1 MLWNGTLKKIASD
14 AWISTLWSILRG
26 HVIIFIWKWRNGH
39 ISAQGLKM
47 NKRRPLSFLQLQK
60 FEKTKWACFIH
71 FWPLGR
77 DMAIFS
83 FFPQFNSCLFFWDTL
98 YTYSRLYQPKHP
110 NVLRWNWSNIRF
122 TCSAG
127 LAWWK
132 WPLKDSLL
140 EQKWPKNVL
149 SVGKNNNFRMLFQ

>member
-1 MLWNGTLKKIASD
+1 MTLFWAKTTILGCFFNKNAMKWYFKKIASD

-26 HVIIFIWKWRNGH
+26 HVIISILKWKNGH

-83 FFPQFNSCLFFWDTL
+83 FFPQFNSCPFFLRHPLPLLTPLSAQPPKCVTL
-98 YTYSRLYQPKHP
+98 KLIKNSTY
-110 NVLRWNWSNIRF
+110 
-122 TCSAG
+122 
-127 LAWWK
+127 
-132 WPLKDSLL
+132 LL
-140 EQKWPKNVL
+140 CRACLVEMAIK
-149 SVGKNNNFRMLFQ
+149 R